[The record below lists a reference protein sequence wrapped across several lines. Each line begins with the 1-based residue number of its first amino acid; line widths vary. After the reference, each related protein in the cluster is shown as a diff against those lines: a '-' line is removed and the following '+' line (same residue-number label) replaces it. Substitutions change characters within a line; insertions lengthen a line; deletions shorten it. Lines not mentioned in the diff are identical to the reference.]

1 VDVLLHDQDVQATD
15 FHHLSYHRIL
25 ITLFLDLNAPD
36 PVLESIN
43 YPVSLKICLEKY

>member
-1 VDVLLHDQDVQATD
+1 VGVLLQDHDVQATD
-15 FHHLSYHRIL
+15 FHQLPYHRIL

-43 YPVSLKICLEKY
+43 YPVSCKDCYTKY